1 MKPNV
6 RVLGIDDAPFDFED
20 ATVPVVGALM
30 RGPTYLEAVLRT
42 DVAVDG
48 RDATDRLARM
58 VTASSHV
65 ESPQAVLLD
74 GIAFGGFNVVD
85 LDALH
90 DAIGV
95 PVLTVTRDAPDLD
108 AMRATL
114 KARFDDWAD
123 RWRPIAEGTI
133 RPVATDHDPVHVKAV
148 GLDDDAVDDLVSSF
162 TVRGR
167 IPEPVRVAHLI
178 AGGIATGESGGRA

>member
-20 ATVPVVGALM
+20 TTVPVVGALM

-48 RDATDRLARM
+48 RDATERIAGM
-58 VTASSHV
+58 VAGSSHV
-65 ESPQAVLLD
+65 ESLQAVMLD

-85 LDALH
+85 LQGLH
-90 DAIGV
+90 DDLGV
-95 PVLTVTRDAPDLD
+95 PVITVTRDAPDLD
-108 AMRATL
+108 AMRETL
-114 KARFDDWAD
+114 RERFDDWED
-123 RWRPIAEGTI
+123 RWQPIAEGEI

-148 GLDDDAVDDLVSSF
+148 GLDAATVDELVSSF

-167 IPEPVRVAHLI
+167 VPEPVRVAHLI
-178 AGGIATGESGGRA
+178 AGGIATGESTGRA

>member
-6 RVLGIDDAPFDFED
+6 RVLGIDDAPFDFDD

-48 RDATDRLARM
+48 RDATDAIASM
-58 VTASSHV
+58 VADSRHV
-65 ESPQAVLLD
+65 ESLQAVLLD

-85 LDALH
+85 LHALH
-90 DAIGV
+90 DRIGL
-95 PVLTVTRDAPDLD
+95 PVVTVTRDAPDLD
-108 AMRATL
+108 AMQATL
-114 KARFDDWAD
+114 RQRFDDWED
-123 RWRPIAEGTI
+123 RWAPIAEGEI
-133 RPVATDHDPVHVKAV
+133 RPVGTDHAPVHVKAV
-148 GLDDDAVDDLVSSF
+148 GIDDGAVDDLVRSF